1 MSLKVAM
8 VKSVC
13 NIFFASPFTQEWY
26 KVITSKDA
34 TMDQDENEN
43 MNLFGLTLNLGSTDI
58 QVREDVILVNFNGL
72 VSSVGGSLGLFLGFS
87 FYQFLIGINSLVLTR
102 N

>member
-1 MSLKVAM
+1 M
-8 VKSVC
+8 
-13 NIFFASPFTQEWY
+13 
-26 KVITSKDA
+26 ITSKDA

-87 FYQFLIGINSLVLTR
+87 FYQFLISINNLVLTR